1 LNKWNDL
8 AGFSLVEVYEQ
19 NCPFCLPQVPQ
30 AGVFSKIDQLTGHM
44 YEIWG
49 QIDEGLERKVI
60 QQKPG
65 LSILKPLTLISLP
78 DTGPGN

>member
-1 LNKWNDL
+1 
-8 AGFSLVEVYEQ
+8 
-19 NCPFCLPQVPQ
+19 
-30 AGVFSKIDQLTGHM
+30 M

-49 QIDEGLERKVI
+49 QTDEGLERKVI

-78 DTGPGN
+78 DIGPGN